1 MISNGR
7 IADELAIAGHDVILF
22 EPDFLNISHAVNPV
36 KFARRWQLSG
46 FSSVFSD
53 IIQGI
58 SGAAFKEVS
67 SYEGQKGLLEYERA
81 FNELCED
88 LINRD
93 NVMEQLRAEHFDAYF
108 GEQINLCGNGLAHAL
123 GIKSH
128 FWVSSCPV
136 GDHMAWVLGMPQPS
150 SYIPSLVGID
160 TTNKMSYLERLQN
173 IYSTFLYVYFVEKSV
188 EETTEVFRRKYGA
201 DFPNVGE
208 IAADS
213 DMIFVSTD
221 EFIEFPRPTLPNVVH
236 IGGLGFREKL
246 GNDVLNEPYLSEMEK
261 GEKGVVYFSL
271 GTLVNT
277 TSLPEFAM
285 TAVVETV
292 KQTPDYH
299 FIVAV
304 DKYDQFTRNLSKEV
318 LNIYVCTWAPQPAI
332 LKHPRLRAFITHGG
346 YNSVMEAS
354 RAAVPLIAIPFL
366 FDQTRNS
373 RAVELNGWG
382 IPLSRRLLRDDP
394 GKLTSALHELLSN
407 DKYKKAAMRI
417 STLIKTKPFNAS
429 ERLIKFTEFVLSNGG
444 MKELLVE
451 GRKIPFMK
459 YHNLDIFVPLG
470 VGFVFVCWVSFRL
483 FTMFLARITFQ
494 KMKVQ

>member
-1 MISNGR
+1 LKIPIG
-7 IADELAIAGHDVILF
+7 GTQQTV
-22 EPDFLNISHAVNPV
+22 AVYQT
-36 KFARRWQLSG
+36 F
-46 FSSVFSD
+46 
-53 IIQGI
+53 
-58 SGAAFKEVS
+58 SGAAFEEIS
-67 SYEGQKGLLEYERA
+67 LYEEQKGLLEYERA
-81 FNELCED
+81 YNELCED

-93 NVMEQLRAEHFDAYF
+93 NVMEQLRAEHFEGYF

-160 TTNKMSYLERLQN
+160 MTNKMSYLERVQN

-246 GNDVLNEPYLSEMEK
+246 GDYALSEPYLTEMEK

-271 GTLVNT
+271 GTVVNT
-277 TSLPEFAM
+277 TSLPKFAM
-285 TAVVETV
+285 TAVIEAI

-304 DKYDQFTRNLSKEV
+304 DKYDQQFTQKQISDCR
-318 LNIYVCTWAPQPAI
+318 
-332 LKHPRLRAFITHGG
+332 
-346 YNSVMEAS
+346 
-354 RAAVPLIAIPFL
+354 
-366 FDQTRNS
+366 
-373 RAVELNGWG
+373 
-382 IPLSRRLLRDDP
+382 
-394 GKLTSALHELLSN
+394 TSL
-407 DKYKKAAMRI
+407 MR
-417 STLIKTKPFNAS
+417 
-429 ERLIKFTEFVLSNGG
+429 
-444 MKELLVE
+444 
-451 GRKIPFMK
+451 
-459 YHNLDIFVPLG
+459 
-470 VGFVFVCWVSFRL
+470 
-483 FTMFLARITFQ
+483 
-494 KMKVQ
+494 